1 MAKGITHT
9 GHVVEIEDDVMGV
22 VNEIHDRW
30 PDLRVQYLDP
40 ERFPDLADAPFQIVD
55 STGYGDM
62 QVWQLDRRVV
72 DQLSLRDRSQ
82 RDLKALVDKEF
93 ERSKREKEAVEGSVR
108 AEKKDVLNHIFRSPK
123 GSYTFKNDRGETVKV
138 SDG

>member
-55 STGYGDM
+55 STGYRVM

-123 GSYTFKNDRGETVKV
+123 GSYTFKNDQGETVKV